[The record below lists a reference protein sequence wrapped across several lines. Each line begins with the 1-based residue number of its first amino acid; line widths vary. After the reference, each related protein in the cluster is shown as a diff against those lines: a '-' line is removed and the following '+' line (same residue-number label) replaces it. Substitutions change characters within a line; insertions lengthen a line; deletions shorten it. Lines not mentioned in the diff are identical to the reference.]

1 MKAKP
6 KEPKDPELHMN
17 AGAFDQ
23 IMRGALQ
30 VAPVKVVTRV
40 RYADLLADPTLNGMI
55 FILFLGT
62 HKEYDAVDVDDL

>member
-6 KEPKDPELHMN
+6 KEPKDPELHIN

-30 VAPVKVVTRV
+30 VAPVKV
-40 RYADLLADPTLNGMI
+40 AHAAGPTKSDRKRRG
-55 FILFLGT
+55 G
-62 HKEYDAVDVDDL
+62 K